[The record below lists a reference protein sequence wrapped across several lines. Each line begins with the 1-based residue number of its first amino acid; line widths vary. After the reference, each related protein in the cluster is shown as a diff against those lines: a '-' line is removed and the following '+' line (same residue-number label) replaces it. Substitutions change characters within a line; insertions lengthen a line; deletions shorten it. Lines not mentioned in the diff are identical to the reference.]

1 MNRQNVAHQS
11 WRRGWLSIALSI
23 GIVLSTTAASD
34 GDLVLGIGNATIAPG
49 AKGSL
54 LVTLESDAGTFE
66 ISAWDTEL
74 VVDSNANLIQF
85 INVTP
90 ATKGEINEV
99 LNDFM
104 ATVNPSKLQAGAFA
118 PAGATKTTAKLNPE
132 AGQVTLYRVDYC
144 IVEGAGAGKVI
155 AVNFSANGF
164 TNFLDPDIRP
174 IPLVRSGATI
184 TVSSVPE
191 PSAPLLFAVPL
202 ALFGISAAVRYR
214 SRLRGPALL
223 SARDLG

>member
-1 MNRQNVAHQS
+1 M
-11 WRRGWLSIALSI
+11 SI
-23 GIVLSTTAASD
+23 GIVLSITAVSA
-34 GDLVLGIGNATIAPG
+34 GDLVLDIGNATIAPG

-54 LVTLESDAGTFE
+54 LVTVESDAGTFE

-74 VVDSNANLIQF
+74 VVDSNANLIEF
-85 INVTP
+85 IQVTP

-99 LNDFM
+99 LNDFV
-104 ATVNPSKLQAGAFA
+104 ASVNPGKLQAGAFA
-118 PAGATKTTAKLNPE
+118 PAGATKTTAELEPS

-184 TVSSVPE
+184 TVSAVPE
-191 PSAPLLFAVPL
+191 PPPHLLFAVPL
-202 ALFGISAAVRYR
+202 VLFGSSVAARKQR
-214 SRLRGPALL
+214 HGRGWKFL
-223 SARDLG
+223 SARN